1 MMKELR
7 FDTGLV
13 SYKLNDAVEVAFN
26 PADMAFVE
34 RLFNI
39 FDTLD
44 KKQSEYDKEKAENI
58 DARQFFDTARR
69 LDGEMRGMIDE
80 VFGQPVSDA
89 LFGGMNVYAF
99 AGGLPVW
106 CNLMFAVMEE
116 IDSGIVQEK
125 TALNPRIQK
134 YTAKYHK

>member
-1 MMKELR
+1 MKELR

-26 PADMAFVE
+26 PTDVAFTE
-34 RLFNI
+34 RLFNV
-39 FDTLD
+39 FNELD
-44 KKQSEYDKEKAENI
+44 KKQSEYDAEKTANM

-69 LDGEMRGMIDE
+69 LDEEMRSMIDD
-80 VFGQPVSDA
+80 VFGRPVCAA

-99 AGGLPVW
+99 ADGLPVW
-106 CNLMFAVMEE
+106 CNLMFTIMDE
-116 IDSGIVQEK
+116 IDGSMVREK
-125 TALNPRIQK
+125 AAVNPRIQK

>member
-1 MMKELR
+1 MKELR

-13 SYKLNDAVEVAFN
+13 SYKLNDSVEVAFN
-26 PADMAFVE
+26 PTDVAFTE
-34 RLFNI
+34 RLFNV
-39 FDTLD
+39 FNELD
-44 KKQSEYDKEKAENI
+44 KKQSEYDAEKTANM

-69 LDGEMRGMIDE
+69 LDEEMRGMIDE
-80 VFGQPVSDA
+80 VFGQPVCAA

-99 AGGLPVW
+99 ADGLPVW
-106 CNLMFAVMEE
+106 CNLMFAIMDE
-116 IDSGIVQEK
+116 IDGSVVREK

>member
-1 MMKELR
+1 MKELR

-26 PADMAFVE
+26 PTDMAFVE
-34 RLFNI
+34 RLFNV
-39 FDTLD
+39 FSALD
-44 KKQSEYDKEKAENI
+44 KKQSEYDTEKAANT
-58 DARQFFDTARR
+58 DARQFFDAARR

-80 VFGQPVSDA
+80 VFGQPVCAS
-89 LFGGMNVYAF
+89 LFNGMNVYAF
-99 AGGLPVW
+99 ADGLPVW
-106 CNLMFAVMEE
+106 CNLMFAVMDE